1 MLAFRDP
8 VFGELVLPF
17 RQALNA
23 AAAPDR
29 MGWWQCFS
37 PSADIR
43 EAEAGYEIELDVP
56 GLGEKDIEI
65 VLENRHLTLRG
76 ERKPTEGNYTRRER
90 SFGRFERVFHLP
102 EDADLQR
109 IEAKARNGVLTV
121 KVPRLESAKPRSI
134 EVKTE

>member
-1 MLAFRDP
+1 
-8 VFGELVLPF
+8 
-17 RQALNA
+17 
-23 AAAPDR
+23 